1 MRSVV
6 IDGQISY
13 NAVTQIF
20 NSETFRS
27 LLIELIKDS
36 ERKRTSLCSL
46 FELFVKN
53 PKETVFEE
61 KYDLDSMVQ
70 LLLALMVNTIEEID
84 NSRCYSFPMLSDKK
98 TLLVK
103 FVDRL
108 FNLWRSK
115 HRFMLRRDTY
125 TPARLK
131 RIFKQA
137 VLVNT
142 NAELRSLVLSTYRQI
157 LINISD
163 VSLKILRQEP
173 GGAQVSFLVDSPEIH
188 RDVMVKKAGWLY
200 DLDFVWSI
208 VFEPPVIFYT
218 RSNKRRGL
226 FKVVDK
232 PILHKIDIDVPR
244 NWLLFPI
251 FVGKKLIFVV
261 TNKEYLAHAA
271 GLGNLFEI
279 ANFDDIRNR
288 KPDGIFIFGMD
299 DEFFKN
305 PGDINGVIYKEDD
318 MYIGLVGDH
327 PSIDYFGYMKKMI
340 LTIHNLLA
348 IDEGRLPI
356 HGALAHIRLTNG
368 KSANVMLLGDSGA
381 GKSETLDALN
391 QLKEEVSE
399 VNILIDDMGSLDTN
413 QSGEVVAYGT
423 ETGAFV
429 RLDDLQPGY
438 AYSTMDRSIFM
449 NPNVVNARV
458 IVPYSNYD
466 EIIRPT
472 KIDYFLY
479 ANNYEKVEERK
490 KVRFFDSHEEALEV
504 FSKGA
509 RMAKGTTAE
518 KGLTYSYFANPF
530 GAIQRK
536 EKHSKIAS
544 KYIETMMKT
553 GVKIGEVY
561 TQLGINGCE
570 QSGPLLAAQSLIE
583 LIKKS

>member
-1 MRSVV
+1 MRSIV

-13 NAVTQIF
+13 NAVSQIF
-20 NSETFRS
+20 NSETFRA
-27 LLIELIKDS
+27 LLTELIKDS
-36 ERKRTSLCSL
+36 VRKKTSLY
-46 FELFVKN
+46 ELFDLFIKD
-53 PKETVFEE
+53 PKESVFEE
-61 KYDLDSMVQ
+61 RYDIDSIIQ

-84 NSRCYSFPMLSDKK
+84 TSKCYSFPRLSDKK
-98 TLLVK
+98 ELLVK
-103 FVDRL
+103 FVESL
-108 FNLWRSK
+108 FSLWRNK

-131 RIFKQA
+131 RIFKQT

-142 NAELRSLVLSTYRQI
+142 NAELKTLVLNTYRQI

-163 VSLKILRQEP
+163 VSLKIMRQEP
-173 GGAQVSFLVDSPEIH
+173 GGAQVSFLVDKPEIH
-188 RDVMVKKAGWLY
+188 QSAIVEKAKWLY

-208 VFEPPVIFYT
+208 IFEPPVIFYT

-226 FKVVDK
+226 FKVIDR
-232 PILHKIDIDVPR
+232 PILHKLSIDNPQ

-251 FVGKKLIFVV
+251 FVGNKLLFVL
-261 TNKEYLAHAA
+261 TNKEYLALAA

-279 ANFDDIRNR
+279 ASFHSIRNR
-288 KPDGIFIFGMD
+288 KPDGIYVFGINSD
-299 DEFFKN
+299 FFEK
-305 PGDINGVIYKEDD
+305 PEDVNGVIYKEEDN
-318 MYIGLVGDH
+318 MYVGLIGDH

-340 LTIHNLLA
+340 LTIHNLLVL
-348 IDEGRLPI
+348 DEGRLPI
-356 HGALAHIRLTNG
+356 HGALAQIRLKDG
-368 KSANVMLLGDSGA
+368 KCANIMLIGDSGA

-399 VNILIDDMGSLDTN
+399 VNILIDDMGSLAITET
-413 QSGEVVAYGT
+413 GEVVAFGT

-479 ANNYEKVEERK
+479 ANNYQKVKEGEEI
-490 KVRFFDSHEEALEV
+490 RFFNSVEEALEV

-509 RMAKGTTAE
+509 RIAKGTTSE
-518 KGLTYSYFANPF
+518 KGLTHSYFANPF

-536 EKHSKIAS
+536 ERHNEIAI
-544 KYIETMMKT
+544 KFLKAMMNT
-553 GVKIGEVY
+553 GVKIGEVC
-561 TQLGINGCE
+561 TQLGISSYE
-570 QSGPLLAAQSLIE
+570 QIGPLQAAKSLIK
-583 LIKKS
+583 LIQT